1 MTCRANSRVR
11 VPRFC
16 VIAASVW
23 DNACAAA
30 YQQDMATET
39 QNLAVLF
46 ADISDSTKLYS
57 TLGDNAARTVVTTC
71 LTLIAGVVERFRGR
85 VVKTIGDEVMC
96 VFRRADDAVL
106 AAGEMQAQVDAQR
119 PGEYHLQI
127 HIGLHYGP
135 VLVEDDDVF
144 GDTVNAAA
152 YLTAVASAEQILTTE
167 ATEHN
172 LSPELRS
179 SVRPVFKVVLKGSTE
194 ESTVYQVVWHADT
207 AQLTDVNIRSYKI
220 IRGDQGS
227 LLVSH
232 CNTSMRLDQS
242 RPNITIGRGEDCEL
256 VVDEK
261 LASRKHVSIRLINA
275 NFYLVDHSLNG
286 TFVLLES
293 GEEVHVLRKEL
304 LLDGAGTMT
313 LGAAADE
320 GAVEVI
326 AFRRD
331 RRSMYRVP

>member
-1 MTCRANSRVR
+1 MTT
-11 VPRFC
+11 
-16 VIAASVW
+16 
-23 DNACAAA
+23 
-30 YQQDMATET
+30 QT

-57 TLGDNAARTVVTTC
+57 TLGDNAARNVVTTC
-71 LTLIAGVVERFRGR
+71 LTLISDVVERFRGR

-106 AAGEMQAQVDAQR
+106 AASEMQTQVDSRR
-119 PGEYHLQI
+119 PGKYHVQI

-152 YLTAVASAEQILTTE
+152 YLTAVAAAEQILTTE
-167 ATEHN
+167 ATERN
-172 LSPELRS
+172 LSPELRT
-179 SVRPVFKVVLKGSTE
+179 SVRPVFKVMLKGNTE
-194 ESTVYQVVWHADT
+194 ESTVYQVVWHQDT
-207 AQLTDVNIRSYKI
+207 AELTDVNIRSFKI
-220 IRGDQGS
+220 IPGDQGS
-227 LLVSH
+227 LLVLHRNVSL
-232 CNTSMRLDQS
+232 RLDQS
-242 RPNITIGRGEDCEL
+242 RPNITIGRGEECEL
-256 VVDEK
+256 MVNEK
-261 LASRKHVSIRLINA
+261 LASRKHVSIRLINT

-286 TFVLLES
+286 TFVSLES

-304 LLDGAGTMT
+304 LLDSGGTMT
-313 LGAAADE
+313 LGRGADE
-320 GAVEVI
+320 GAGEVI

>member
-1 MTCRANSRVR
+1 M
-11 VPRFC
+11 C
-16 VIAASVW
+16 VTQTRVW
-23 DNACAAA
+23 DNTQPAICEW
-30 YQQDMATET
+30 DMTT
-39 QNLAVLF
+39 QTQHLAVLF
-46 ADISDSTKLYS
+46 ADISDSTKLYN

-71 LTLIAGVVERFRGR
+71 LTLISGVVERFKGR

-179 SVRPVFKVVLKGSTE
+179 SVRPVFKVVLRYTI
-194 ESTVYQVVWHADT
+194 W
-207 AQLTDVNIRSYKI
+207 
-220 IRGDQGS
+220 
-227 LLVSH
+227 
-232 CNTSMRLDQS
+232 SMRLSASRVHVASGLEPHRLPPRHHATRILPACARCMQPMVS
-242 RPNITIGRGEDCEL
+242 RPG
-256 VVDEK
+256 VVGSVSLSRASTR
-261 LASRKHVSIRLINA
+261 LAIA
-275 NFYLVDHSLNG
+275 SLSTG
-286 TFVLLES
+286 VTQ
-293 GEEVHVLRKEL
+293 
-304 LLDGAGTMT
+304 
-313 LGAAADE
+313 
-320 GAVEVI
+320 
-326 AFRRD
+326 
-331 RRSMYRVP
+331 